1 MLLGSGLAGVSFRSR
16 ANALTTEPPS
26 HPGHVKPPTDDDD
39 DNDDDDDD
47 GGGGTVLVWQ
57 EMVDSQ
63 QSCGSTSRRRS
74 PTPFQV
80 FIAKYSYDPDQ
91 YSPNENPDVELA
103 LTAGDYLFVYG
114 DMDEVSE
121 IRAVHCLQWDK

>member
-1 MLLGSGLAGVSFRSR
+1 MVELQRVSG
-16 ANALTTEPPS
+16 TTR
-26 HPGHVKPPTDDDD
+26 
-39 DNDDDDDD
+39 
-47 GGGGTVLVWQ
+47 GG
-57 EMVDSQ
+57 
-63 QSCGSTSRRRS
+63 RS

-80 FIAKYSYDPDQ
+80 FIAKYSYDPEQ

-121 IRAVHCLQWDK
+121 ISACIRNTPMCL